1 MFTRRAGRLG
11 AVALAAAALAGL
23 ATAAILSATASGAS
37 KTHAMNYHFRTLDNQ
52 RDPTFNELLGIN
64 NKLVVAGYFGSGA
77 TGHPSE
83 GYLLFPPRYDQRD
96 YNDLDFPGSP
106 QTQVTG
112 LNDHGVY
119 VGFGFGVGRDVT
131 FGWYAK
137 NGVFHEVHFPTG
149 NQVDQLGE
157 LLGVNNDDVAVG
169 FYVDGS
175 GTTRGFEYNIG
186 THRFSIVTESGAKYL
201 VATASNNR
209 GDVVGFYYT
218 KPNTSHAVGFIR
230 YRDRTSVKLAAPG
243 ACSTEA
249 LGVND
254 TDEVVGVY
262 TPCGRS
268 TALDGFT
275 WTPQAGFTTVND
287 PNGVGTTT
295 IEGVNDAGDLVGY
308 YTTDHGDITNGMLA
322 TP

>member
-1 MFTRRAGRLG
+1 MFTHRTGRLG
-11 AVALAAAALAGL
+11 VVALAVAALAGL
-23 ATAAILSATASGAS
+23 AIAATFGATASGAS
-37 KTHAMNYHFRTLDNQ
+37 KPRAVNYQFRTLDNQ

-64 NKLVVAGYFGSGA
+64 NERVIAGYFGSGV

-96 YNDLDFPGSP
+96 YRGLDFPRSFG
-106 QTQVTG
+106 TQVTG

-119 VGFGFGVGRDVT
+119 VGFGFGAGQDVA

-137 NGVFHEVHFPTG
+137 NGVFHEVNFPAG
-149 NQVDQLGE
+149 KQVDRIGE

-175 GTTRGFEYNIG
+175 GTAHGFEYNIG
-186 THRFSIVTESGAKYL
+186 THRFSIVTEPGAKYL
-201 VATASNNR
+201 VTAASNNR
-209 GDVVGFYYT
+209 GDVAGFYFT
-218 KPNTSHAVGFIR
+218 KPSTGRAVGFIR
-230 YRDRTSVKLAAPG
+230 YRDRTSVKLTVPG

-254 TDEVVGVY
+254 TDEVVGFY
-262 TPCGRS
+262 TPCGHS

-275 WTPQAGFTTVND
+275 WTPQTGFTTVND

-295 IEGVNDAGDLVGY
+295 IDGVNDAGDLVGY
-308 YTTDHGDITNGMLA
+308 YTTDHGHITNGMLA

>member
-11 AVALAAAALAGL
+11 VVALAVAVLAGL
-23 ATAAILSATASGAS
+23 ATVAILGATASGAI
-37 KTHAMNYHFRTLDNQ
+37 KPHPVNYHFRTLDNQ
-52 RDPTFNELLGIN
+52 RDPTFNELLDIN
-64 NKLVVAGYFGSGA
+64 NKLVIAGYFGSDA
-77 TGHPSE
+77 TGHPSR

-96 YNDLDFPGSP
+96 YRNLDFPGSA

-119 VGFGFGVGRDVT
+119 VGFAFGAGRDIA

-137 NGVFHEVHFPTG
+137 NGVFHEVNFPTG

-175 GTTRGFEYNIG
+175 GTAHGFEYNIG
-186 THRFSIVTESGAKYL
+186 THRFSIVTEPGAKYL
-201 VATASNNR
+201 VTAAINNR
-209 GDVVGFYYT
+209 GDVVGYYFT
-218 KPNTSHAVGFIR
+218 KPNTSRAVGFIR

-243 ACSTEA
+243 ACSTAA

-254 TDEVVGVY
+254 SDEVVGIY

-268 TALDGFT
+268 TAVDGFT
-275 WTPQAGFTTVND
+275 WTPQSGFTTVND
-287 PNGVGTTT
+287 PNGAGTTT
-295 IEGVNDAGDLVGY
+295 IDGVNDAGDLVGY